1 MSADLRAVTAQSER
15 ISRYFAQQ
23 NGVSNNDLH
32 ALLQIMVAETAG
44 TPLTSVELRRSMN
57 VSSAAIT
64 YLVERMTAADHI
76 RREPDPADRR
86 RAQLRYTA
94 GGLEL
99 AARSSPDL
107 VPTCAPRGRSWPMKT

>member
-1 MSADLRAVTAQSER
+1 
-15 ISRYFAQQ
+15 
-23 NGVSNNDLH
+23 
-32 ALLQIMVAETAG
+32 MVAETAG

-57 VSSAAIT
+57 VSSAAVT

-99 AARSSPDL
+99 ARAFFTRLGAHMRSEMTELPDEDL
-107 VPTCAPRGRSWPMKT
+107 MAAHRVFAAMLAAMSAIESEIASSS